1 MQGLVVFGLIFSLSK
16 VCCAVP
22 EANNSASKT
31 AENGS
36 NVFATEKGKKTGLR
50 EMMVGNSSSNDRPV
64 ANRSLR
70 QANYAVGGMSKLSHK
85 QKLLSYSRVGS
96 SKPNFETARG
106 KNWCAYVHTRLSP
119 TVTIEN
125 VQSHVLITSKSCI
138 LKMRSCLPRYQIRNQ
153 PVYRMK
159 HKIVTSLNWKCC
171 PGYIGADCQPKDYLK
186 RQAEE
191 NQAESQRTGADLPK
205 NPQSRY
211 DPALA
216 TKFNDKLYNQE
227 IKLGLLQKKV
237 VNISANVNDV
247 RSLLYSLEGKINED
261 NEKDLQ
267 STSKGTKSR
276 GIQELV
282 KELVTQQIR
291 SFQGNMQEMVAQMYE
306 TISGIN
312 NELQSTKDMVRQ
324 LNESILSLSGN
335 VHFIK
340 VEQNLTSPSELHE
353 IQEQIKVL
361 RADVSRACNNASQ
374 ELTEKHKS
382 LLRQLEEE
390 YDSTDTLSEKINQTF
405 SLAMETQELHQSSQ
419 ILQNVPEQEG
429 TQGDEMLQRYLFNIM
444 KNVKKNS
451 RFIFQLNSDVNAH
464 ELQLLNLTSASSK
477 KEMEI
482 RTCQGMVEECQST
495 LGSRLHQVENEVHN
509 LNKTFFDTFTGL
521 EDLFVSMDEK
531 ISNLSYDVE
540 ILQQLIENQG
550 PPLETIRPDS
560 RHVQR
565 QDLTERLNKLS
576 SEVASLSM
584 FVKSRVGAQL
594 IKNQSQTGK
603 ESLKGVLAEC
613 RLEIEDGLNDTMTA
627 INDAMDSMR
636 DDYYILKNN
645 VTDLWRYI
653 LELVDESTIKQS
665 NELNQFPQFDQLN
678 ESFNILVAD
687 VARHQNA
694 LEMIGVLQGIEE
706 SERIMPPVLTNIS
719 QLLNKTAISIED
731 FQQRIHRL
739 EEAILSSSPDTKNY
753 RSRTLAPESQ
763 LSSVLE
769 KSKLLPKTKPKIMQE
784 AKIQPAPP
792 KYQEL
797 SRIVLG
803 LQAKWTNLNKTVYR
817 MKEESDQTR
826 GLCQNISLLLT
837 QANNSIPQ
845 VTMPAAK
852 PNVSVLQQELR
863 EFVHITS
870 WTTAE
875 LFFTNIT
882 VFLDRAIYDL
892 VRNITRIQKQVK
904 QLYKRTKGVRK
915 NNFTANSG
923 RSQRYTDKVSDPVE
937 SISCNSA
944 PCQNGGTCINQRKGF
959 VCACRPPFSGPSCD
973 IKLLDENA
981 LKTDFSKG
989 SYRYAPMVTF
999 FVAHTYAMNTSGPIR
1014 FNHLYVNYGAS
1025 YAPASGKFL
1034 VPFLGVYV
1042 FKYTIE
1048 SFSSHLS
1055 GYLVV
1060 DGVDKLAFQ
1069 YDGMDNGVS
1078 GSRTVTGDA
1087 VLELNYGQRVWLR
1100 LTSGSIPEKFP
1111 PVTTFGGY
1119 LLYRT

>member
-1 MQGLVVFGLIFSLSK
+1 MQDLVVFGLIFSLSK
-16 VCCAVP
+16 VCCVVSYT
-22 EANNSASKT
+22 NTSASKT

-36 NVFATEKGKKTGLR
+36 NDFAMEQGKKTGLK
-50 EMMVGNSSSNDRPV
+50 EMMIGNSSSNDRLV

-70 QANYAVGGMSKLSHK
+70 QANYAVGGMNKLSHK

-138 LKMRSCLPRYQIRNQ
+138 LKMKSCLPRYQIRNQ

-171 PGYIGADCQPKDYLK
+171 PGYIGADCQPK
-186 RQAEE
+186 
-191 NQAESQRTGADLPK
+191 
-205 NPQSRY
+205 
-211 DPALA
+211 ALA

-282 KELVTQQIR
+282 KELVTQQVR
-291 SFQGNMQEMVAQMYE
+291 SFQGNMQEMVTQMYK
-306 TISGIN
+306 TISGISK
-312 NELQSTKDMVRQ
+312 ELQSTKDMVRQ

-335 VHFIK
+335 VHSTT
-340 VEQNLTSPSELHE
+340 VEQNLTSSSELHE

-361 RADVSRACNNASQ
+361 RADVSRACHNASQ
-374 ELTEKHKS
+374 ELTKKHES
-382 LLRQLEEE
+382 LLMQLEEE
-390 YDSTDTLSEKINQTF
+390 YESTDTLSEKINQTF
-405 SLAMETQELHQSSQ
+405 SLATETQELHQSSQ
-419 ILQNVPEQEG
+419 MLQNVPEQEG
-429 TQGDEMLQRYLFNIM
+429 TQRNEMLQRYLLSIM

-464 ELQLLNLTSASSK
+464 ELQLFNLTSASGR

-495 LGSRLHQVENEVHN
+495 LGSRLHQAENEVHN
-509 LNKTFFDTFTGL
+509 LNKTFFDIFSRLVDLL
-521 EDLFVSMDEK
+521 EPMDEK

-550 PPLETIRPDS
+550 PPLETIRPNS

-565 QDLTERLNKLS
+565 QDLTERLDNLS

-594 IKNQSQTGK
+594 IKTQSQTGK
-603 ESLKGVLAEC
+603 ESLRGVLAEC
-613 RLEIEDGLNDTMTA
+613 RLEIEDGLNNTMTV

-636 DDYYILKNN
+636 GDYYTLKNN
-645 VTDLWRYI
+645 VTHLWRYI
-653 LELVDESTIKQS
+653 LELVDESTVKQN
-665 NELNQFPQFDQLN
+665 NELTLFPQFDQLN
-678 ESFNILVAD
+678 ESFNVLLAD
-687 VARHQNA
+687 VTKHQNA
-694 LEMIGVLQGIEE
+694 LEMIGALQATEE
-706 SERIMPPVLTNIS
+706 LGRVTPPVLTNIS

-739 EEAILSSSPDTKNY
+739 EEAILSSSPDTKDY
-753 RSRTLAPESQ
+753 QSRILALESQ
-763 LSSVLE
+763 LNSVLVN
-769 KSKLLPKTKPKIMQE
+769 SKLLRKTKPKE
-784 AKIQPAPP
+784 AKIQPVPP

-797 SRIVLG
+797 SRKVLG
-803 LQAKWTNLNKTVYR
+803 LQAKWTNLNSMVYR

-826 GLCQNISLLLT
+826 GLCQNMSLLLT
-837 QANNSIPQ
+837 QATNSIPQ
-845 VTMPAAK
+845 VTVPAAK
-852 PNVSVLQQELR
+852 PNISALQQELR
-863 EFVHITS
+863 EFVQTTS

-904 QLYKRTKGVRK
+904 QLYNRPKAVRK
-915 NNFTANSG
+915 NNFTVSSG
-923 RSQRYTDKVSDPVE
+923 RSQRYTNKVSDPAE
-937 SISCNSA
+937 SVSCNSA

-959 VCACRPPFSGPSCD
+959 VCACRPPFGGPSCD

-989 SYRYAPMVTF
+989 SYRYAPMVAF

-1034 VPFLGVYV
+1034 IPFLGVYV

-1069 YDGMDNGVS
+1069 YDGNGVS